1 MTKQQ
6 RSRTAG
12 FKLTSTAGK
21 LPSPHDVHKTLQA
34 LTTPDAPTD
43 EKRIPFTTAISPGQ
57 RALLEV
63 AAEEQR
69 LAMADVLHNALNHYF
84 NHVYRIQD
92 TALSDALQR
101 KYTRKAKQT

>member
-12 FKLTSTAGK
+12 FKLSSTPGK
-21 LPSPHDVHKTLQA
+21 LPSPDDVQKTLQA
-34 LTTPDAPTD
+34 LTGQDTDAD

-63 AAEEQR
+63 AAEEQHI
-69 LAMADVLHNALNHYF
+69 AMADALQAALKHYF
-84 NHVYRIQD
+84 NHVYRVQD
-92 TALSDALQR
+92 TALVDALQR
-101 KYTRKAKQT
+101 KYARKAK